1 MVQSPTVRGQRISL
15 WQRLAELYRFRE
27 LLYHMVVRELK
38 ARYKGSVLGFLW
50 SLVNP
55 LAMMAVFTV
64 VFTLIMPSS
73 TVSNYPI
80 FLLCGLL
87 PWNFFTAGVMT
98 SIGSIVGNANLV
110 KKVYFPREV
119 LPIATVLA
127 QLVNFLLALLVL
139 FVLMLV
145 FGVGFGP
152 YVWIL
157 PVVILLQTCFIIG
170 LALFLSAV
178 NVYYRDTM
186 MIMDVVILA
195 WFFLTPIFYP
205 LDILPRSYE
214 LWGFTL
220 DVHRLMYIVNPMA
233 SLVNAYRDILYLGTY
248 TEADF
253 FLRTAATSALV
264 MLAGYWLFARLSGS
278 FGEKV

>member
-1 MVQSPTVRGQRISL
+1 
-15 WQRLAELYRFRE
+15 
-27 LLYHMVVRELK
+27 
-38 ARYKGSVLGFLW
+38 
-50 SLVNP
+50 
-55 LAMMAVFTV
+55 
-64 VFTLIMPSS
+64 
-73 TVSNYPI
+73 
-80 FLLCGLL
+80 
-87 PWNFFTAGVMT
+87 
-98 SIGSIVGNANLV
+98 
-110 KKVYFPREV
+110 
-119 LPIATVLA
+119 
-127 QLVNFLLALLVL
+127 
-139 FVLMLV
+139 
-145 FGVGFGP
+145 
-152 YVWIL
+152 
-157 PVVILLQTCFIIG
+157 
-170 LALFLSAV
+170 
-178 NVYYRDTM
+178 M